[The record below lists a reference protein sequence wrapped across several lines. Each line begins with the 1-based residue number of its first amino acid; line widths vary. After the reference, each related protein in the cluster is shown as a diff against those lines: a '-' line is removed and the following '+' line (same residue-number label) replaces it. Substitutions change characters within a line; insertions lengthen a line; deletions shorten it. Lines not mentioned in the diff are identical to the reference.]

1 LLVAAFTINR
11 VGLSQL
17 REIDFTD
24 ELSINFSSSEVRKFE
39 KATQL
44 ITEADNI
51 VETSKKSFSELTDA
65 EISLRTST
73 AYRKIIEQLYKA
85 SDSYREGYSLAYSVF
100 QTRRDEFRKLMSKS
114 NHRAAGMDKAA
125 YYEKSSES
133 EMKRSLIRHDQV
145 KENDRFTY
153 TLGILDDA
161 VELGDIAVR
170 NAGRSVQILEDYPV
184 EYNYGWEDDKSL
196 EEIIRLM
203 RDPNVNE
210 PPVDIF
216 ATVDEE
222 NDVDTA
228 LLKEVIF
235 KVQIAAH
242 TEPLSEEY
250 LSSIYQGAIKIDLIY
265 EENWYKY
272 SIGRYIT
279 FDEAEATRR
288 ECNISKAFVVAY
300 QEGRKISTQDALNI
314 AERIKEASQ

>member
-1 LLVAAFTINR
+1 MLVAAFTINR